1 MLGDRYL
8 RPQGEWFWRIQQQK
22 KTKQKKNKESKDY
35 KRLLFCVVTIND
47 NIQNLG
53 SKEILQVKGPHNAR

>member
-1 MLGDRYL
+1 MTGTFYL
-8 RPQGEWFWRIQQQK
+8 RVSGFGEYNNK
-22 KTKQKKNKESKDY
+22 KKKKQKKNKESKDY